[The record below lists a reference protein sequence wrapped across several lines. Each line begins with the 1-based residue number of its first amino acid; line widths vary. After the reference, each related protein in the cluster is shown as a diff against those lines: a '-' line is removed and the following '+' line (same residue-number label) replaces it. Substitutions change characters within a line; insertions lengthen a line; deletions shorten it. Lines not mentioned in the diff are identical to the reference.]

1 MLRRVEQEK
10 PGGFASGRQ
19 RQVGG
24 AARRRGLFLRRQH
37 AVSSIAII
45 DTKSFCSSWRHPSWF
60 LASGDRL
67 WSPLLAGSY
76 CSGRLIS
83 RVIARYGDSVR
94 RVALAALPKKAMIFQ
109 ESQCSNQVFL
119 INQGWVKLFS
129 TSREGRRMII
139 RIAGPGD
146 ILGLNAAL
154 NDLPYEVTAQTL
166 EPAQVIGV
174 PRPEL
179 LWLLETFPEVARKAA
194 QVLANQYRE
203 LFLDTR
209 RLALCSSA
217 SGRLA
222 RLLLDWSATAARGKV
237 PRRFTRVYP

>member
-1 MLRRVEQEK
+1 MESSAREQLPFGTAYKSSDRALRRFGETGK
-10 PGGFASGRQ
+10 C
-19 RQVGG
+19 
-24 AARRRGLFLRRQH
+24 L
-37 AVSSIAII
+37 
-45 DTKSFCSSWRHPSWF
+45 
-60 LASGDRL
+60 
-67 WSPLLAGSY
+67 
-76 CSGRLIS
+76 
-83 RVIARYGDSVR
+83 
-94 RVALAALPKKAMIFQ
+94 ALPKRAMIFEQ
-109 ESQCSNQVFL
+109 SQCSNQVFL
-119 INQGWVKLFS
+119 IRQGWVKLFS

-166 EPAQVIGV
+166 EPAQLVGV

-209 RLALCSSA
+209 RLALCNSA

-222 RLLLDWSATAARGKV
+222 RLLLDWAATAARGNL
-237 PRRFTRVYP
+237 PRRFTLVFTHEELAHMAGTSRETVTRLLNQFERNHIVQRQGASLVILDPIRLDKLAE

>member
-1 MLRRVEQEK
+1 MEPSAREQLSFGTSYKSNDRALRRFGEAGK
-10 PGGFASGRQ
+10 CLAFP
-19 RQVGG
+19 
-24 AARRRGLFLRRQH
+24 RRAKVFE
-37 AVSSIAII
+37 
-45 DTKSFCSSWRHPSWF
+45 
-60 LASGDRL
+60 
-67 WSPLLAGSY
+67 
-76 CSGRLIS
+76 
-83 RVIARYGDSVR
+83 
-94 RVALAALPKKAMIFQ
+94 

-119 INQGWVKLFS
+119 ISRGWVKLFS

-166 EPAQVIGV
+166 EPAQLIGV
-174 PRPEL
+174 PRQEL

-222 RLLLDWSATAARGKV
+222 RLLLDWSATAARGKL
-237 PRRFTRVYP
+237 PRRFTLVFTHEELAHMAGTSRETVTRLLNRFERNHMVERQGASLIILDPARLDKLAD

>member
-1 MLRRVEQEK
+1 MEPSARGQLSLGTSYKTSDRALRRFGET
-10 PGGFASGRQ
+10 GTC
-19 RQVGG
+19 
-24 AARRRGLFLRRQH
+24 
-37 AVSSIAII
+37 IA
-45 DTKSFCSSWRHPSWF
+45 F
-60 LASGDRL
+60 
-67 WSPLLAGSY
+67 
-76 CSGRLIS
+76 
-83 RVIARYGDSVR
+83 
-94 RVALAALPKKAMIFQ
+94 PKRAMIFQ

-119 INQGWVKLFS
+119 IRQGWVKLFS

-166 EPAQVIGV
+166 EPAQLIRV

-222 RLLLDWSATAARGKV
+222 RLLLDWAATAAGGKL
-237 PRRFTRVYP
+237 PLRFTLVFTHEELAHMTGTTRETVTRLLNQFERNHIVERQGALLLILDPTRLDKLAE